1 MKLPNGYGSITKLS
15 GKRRKPW
22 MVRVT
27 KSTEYDEKIE
37 DYKLV
42 RVTLGYYKTRKE
54 ALDALAAYNE
64 NPYDLSSQDITFG
77 EVYEKWYATKEKTIS
92 QSTKVAYVSAYKYCK
107 PIANIKIRDLR
118 ANALQKIVDSCPKT
132 SSTKKNIRIVMNSTF
147 NHAIKDD
154 IISTNYAD
162 YITVEESDP
171 VFERVPYSD
180 EEILWLWDHSA
191 DRYDVQII
199 LILLYTGMR
208 VNELLQ
214 MPRDCCHLDEMY
226 LDIKKAK
233 NKASIRKVPIHHRI
247 FGFVK
252 AFYDK
257 GGETLIV
264 NKFAHTVV
272 YGNFVNREYKRLNEE
287 MNTFH
292 RFHDTRHTFISA
304 GHRYRLDDYCLR
316 KIVGHE
322 VKGVTLKVYTHVGLD
337 ELLAEINK
345 IP

>member
-118 ANALQKIVDSCPKT
+118 PMHCRRSWTAV
-132 SSTKKNIRIVMNSTF
+132 R
-147 NHAIKDD
+147 
-154 IISTNYAD
+154 
-162 YITVEESDP
+162 
-171 VFERVPYSD
+171 
-180 EEILWLWDHSA
+180 
-191 DRYDVQII
+191 
-199 LILLYTGMR
+199 
-208 VNELLQ
+208 
-214 MPRDCCHLDEMY
+214 
-226 LDIKKAK
+226 
-233 NKASIRKVPIHHRI
+233 
-247 FGFVK
+247 
-252 AFYDK
+252 
-257 GGETLIV
+257 
-264 NKFAHTVV
+264 
-272 YGNFVNREYKRLNEE
+272 RLPAQ
-287 MNTFH
+287 
-292 RFHDTRHTFISA
+292 RRISA
-304 GHRYRLDDYCLR
+304 LS
-316 KIVGHE
+316 
-322 VKGVTLKVYTHVGLD
+322 
-337 ELLAEINK
+337 
-345 IP
+345 